1 MRASG
6 FDVRIVHDVT
16 DHVWTEIYSEDQK
29 RWIHCDPCEEAFDK
43 PLTYEIGW
51 KKKLMYCIA
60 FSGKHYP
67 SFLLSLYLIVLNL
80 GIQ

>member
-1 MRASG
+1 MRAAG

-51 KKKLMYCIA
+51 KKKLMYCTA
-60 FSGKHYP
+60 FSGMALFIH
-67 SFLLSLYLIVLNL
+67 LYSRILIRTIL
-80 GIQ
+80 

>member
-1 MRASG
+1 MRAAG

-51 KKKLMYCIA
+51 KKKLLYCIA
-60 FSGKHYP
+60 FSGKALFFHSAYTFN
-67 SFLLSLYLIVLNL
+67 SFLCSI
-80 GIQ
+80 